1 MRQKQRNFLKGI
13 DIEEI
18 NMNEKAKML
27 IPKIRANKL
36 VRVAVYPIETI
47 HRYLLQR
54 EYQNSE
60 DSRYLKSLHDKFHGE
75 RCFII
80 GNGPSL
86 RPEDLDKLVGEVSFA
101 ANRIYHIFSQTIWRP
116 TFYVSTDNDVISAE
130 IGQIKASGTYEKF
143 LNYKAKKYG
152 RVAADNLHYINVN
165 GLFKIN
171 KNDVCPD
178 KVSNDL
184 SHHCSQFGT
193 VTANSIELAIY
204 MGFSEIY
211 LLGVNHSYSVTMG
224 KDGKTNRDESVKS
237 NYFAG
242 IENTQGHAGL
252 PVMFTDASNNAYVLL
267 KKYADGKG
275 IKIFNATRGGK
286 LEVFERVDFD
296 KLMEQE

>member
-1 MRQKQRNFLKGI
+1 
-13 DIEEI
+13 
-18 NMNEKAKML
+18 MNEKAKML

-36 VRVAVYPIETI
+36 VRVAVYPVETI

-101 ANRIYHIFSQTIWRP
+101 SNRIYHIFSQTIWRP
-116 TFYVSTDNDVISAE
+116 TFYVSIDNDVISAE
-130 IGQIKASGTYEKF
+130 IDRIKASGTYEKF

-152 RVAADNLHYINVN
+152 RNMEDNLHYINVT
-165 GLFKIN
+165 GPFKID
-171 KNDVCPD
+171 KGDVCPHE
-178 KVSNDL
+178 VSNNL
-184 SHHCSQFGT
+184 PHHCGQYGT

-204 MGFSEIY
+204 MGFCEIY
-211 LLGVNHSYSVTMG
+211 LLGVDHSYSVIIG
-224 KDGKTNRDESVKS
+224 KDGKAHRDESVKS

-242 IENTQGHAGL
+242 IENTQGYAGL
-252 PVMFTDASNNAYVLL
+252 PVMFAGASYNAYVLL

-286 LEVFERVDFD
+286 LEVFERVEFD
-296 KLMEQE
+296 SLFVGHK